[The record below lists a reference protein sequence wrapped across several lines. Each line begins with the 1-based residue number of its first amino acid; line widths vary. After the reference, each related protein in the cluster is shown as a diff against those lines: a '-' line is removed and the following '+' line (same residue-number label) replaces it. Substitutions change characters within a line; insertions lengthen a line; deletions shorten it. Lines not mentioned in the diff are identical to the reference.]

1 MKANPHKFQFII
13 LGNKG
18 PHKLQIVDITTK
30 SVSSVTLLGGTI
42 DSKLSC
48 KKTSIVFLKK
58 HIINYMPLED
68 YKISNIRKRQNLS
81 LFHDRKSIS
90 LLPINLDVLLK
101 NRYVKS

>member
-1 MKANPHKFQFII
+1 MKAKPHKFQFII

-18 PHKLQIVDITTK
+18 SHKLQIVDITTK
-30 SVSSVTLLGGTI
+30 SFSSVTLLGGTI

-68 YKISNIRKRQNLS
+68 YKN
-81 LFHDRKSIS
+81 F
-90 LLPINLDVLLK
+90 
-101 NRYVKS
+101 